1 MVAAL
6 SVAGQM
12 RRSALEE
19 ASATIPDGRVTV
31 APRVYCSGCR
41 RMADRAAAPEGARMS
56 LARRATGPGRV
67 NLIGDHTDYNRG
79 LALPIAIDLGT
90 TVEFTPTGSSGITFF
105 STLHRQG
112 ITLPLGL
119 PPDPEVV
126 GTLEPSW
133 ARLVAGVIA
142 TVGPE
147 IGGVC
152 RIVTTLP
159 VGAGLSSS
167 AALAT
172 ALAKVFGATGSPM
185 AVAKLCQ
192 QAENL
197 SGVPVGIMDPL
208 VCAGGWAGSASLID
222 FSTLSVEHVPIPA
235 SAEIV
240 VVDSGQHRALRDT
253 EYAARVAECEAA
265 AETIG
270 PLGLA
275 DESDLARLRD
285 PLLLRRA
292 RHVASECRRVR
303 QVAEALVSGHL
314 WAAGTYMTESHR
326 SLAEDFGVSTPG
338 LDSLVDHLSSIDG
351 VYGARMTGAGFGG
364 SVVALSRTGAIDVA
378 SLPTPAWRVTAADG
392 TAAYHDRG

>member
-1 MVAAL
+1 
-6 SVAGQM
+6 
-12 RRSALEE
+12 
-19 ASATIPDGRVTV
+19 
-31 APRVYCSGCR
+31 
-41 RMADRAAAPEGARMS
+41 MS

-192 QAENL
+192 RAENL

-240 VVDSGQHRALRDT
+240 VVDSGQHRTLRDT
-253 EYAARVAECEAA
+253 EYAVRVAECEAA

-275 DESDLARLRD
+275 HESDLAQLRD

-292 RHVASECRRVR
+292 RHVSSECRRVR
-303 QVAEALVSGHL
+303 QVAEALVSDHL

-378 SLPTPAWRVTAADG
+378 SLPTPAWRVTATDG
-392 TAAYHDRG
+392 TAVYHDRR

>member
-1 MVAAL
+1 MMSAPASASIMPANGDGPNPANSMSRRPASGPL
-6 SVAGQM
+6 IRHRPGWRRTGRHSVGTSRTCRDGGCSIG
-12 RRSALEE
+12 RRSN
-19 ASATIPDGRVTV
+19 
-31 APRVYCSGCR
+31 APVGVGGSQRHNSRRSGHRGSPGLLFGCR
-41 RMADRAAAPEGARMS
+41 RMADGAAAPEGARMS

-222 FSTLSVEHVPIPA
+222 FSTLSVEYVPIPG

-253 EYAARVAECEAA
+253 EY
-265 AETIG
+265 
-270 PLGLA
+270 
-275 DESDLARLRD
+275 
-285 PLLLRRA
+285 
-292 RHVASECRRVR
+292 
-303 QVAEALVSGHL
+303 
-314 WAAGTYMTESHR
+314 
-326 SLAEDFGVSTPG
+326 
-338 LDSLVDHLSSIDG
+338 
-351 VYGARMTGAGFGG
+351 
-364 SVVALSRTGAIDVA
+364 
-378 SLPTPAWRVTAADG
+378 
-392 TAAYHDRG
+392 